1 MQVLLQ
7 SDANTDGSQ
16 AMTEHFSAVVKQAL
30 GHFGER
36 LMRVEAHLSAAD
48 ARTKSA
54 EDKVHCVLEA
64 RLAGSEVL
72 VAKNHAGN
80 AHQAIDGAVRKLHR
94 AIDTQLGKHGPQV
107 HRQPHHG
114 LPGND
119 GDEDTA
125 AISD

>member
-1 MQVLLQ
+1 
-7 SDANTDGSQ
+7 
-16 AMTEHFSAVVKQAL
+16 MTEHFGAVVKETL

-36 LMRVEAHLSAAD
+36 ITRVEAHLSAAD
-48 ARTKSA
+48 GRAKSS

-64 RLAGSEVL
+64 RLAGSENV

-94 AIDTQLGKHGPQV
+94 AIDTQLGKLGPQV

-114 LPGND
+114 LPDNS
-119 GDEDTA
+119 GDDA
-125 AISD
+125 M

>member
-1 MQVLLQ
+1 MSHFEAIGGWPALLTQ
-7 SDANTDGSQ
+7 LLDKRD
-16 AMTEHFSAVVKQAL
+16 
-30 GHFGER
+30 
-36 LMRVEAHLSAAD
+36 LSAAD